1 MSYEARLKQLAISL
15 PGAARPVGSYVPG
28 VRVGNLLF
36 MSGHGPFDANGKP
49 TSQGK
54 LGRSISIEEAQDVSR
69 QVALNMLGSV
79 KELLGSLDRVTR
91 VVKVLGMVNCV
102 EGFTASP
109 KVINGFSD
117 CLVEIFGDS
126 GRHARSAVGVA
137 ELPAGIP
144 VEVEAIFEVQA
155 ED

>member
-1 MSYEARLKQLAISL
+1 MGAEARLKELGIAL
-15 PGAARPVGSYVPG
+15 PKAAKPVGSYVPG

-36 MSGHGPFDANGKP
+36 MSGHGPFDSEGRV

-54 LGRSISIEEAQDVSR
+54 VDRTMSADEVYAVAR

-79 KELLGSLDRVTR
+79 RELAGSLDRVKR
-91 VVKVLGMVNCV
+91 VVKVLGMVNAV
-102 EGFTASP
+102 DGFTASP

-117 CLVEIFGDS
+117 CMVEIFGDA
-126 GRHARSAVGVA
+126 GRHARSAVGVT

-144 VEVEAIFEVQA
+144 VEVEAIFELHP
-155 ED
+155 E

>member
-1 MSYEARLKQLAISL
+1 MGAEAKLKELGITL
-15 PGAARPVGSYVPG
+15 PRAAKPVGSYVPG

-36 MSGHGPFDANGKP
+36 MSGHGPFDSDGKV
-49 TSQGK
+49 TVKGK
-54 LGRSISIEEAQDVSR
+54 VDRTISADEAQVVAR

-79 KELLGSLDRVTR
+79 REITGSLDRVKR

-102 EGFTASP
+102 DGFTASP

-117 CLVEIFGDS
+117 CLVEIFGEA

-144 VEVEAIFEVQA
+144 VEVEAVFEIH
-155 ED
+155 DG